1 MKRILLLV
9 SAVFLLTSLLGGCG
23 DGGKKAEK
31 TDVKLAKQTEI
42 VTKKVEAAP
51 VPSAGGKK
59 ILVAYFSRTGEE
71 YGVGVITKGNTAVV
85 ADAIAEITGADKFEI
100 KTVKAYPQAYRETT
114 EIAKKEKESN
124 ARPEVAGKP
133 TNLKDYDTVFLG
145 YPIWWSDLPMVV
157 YTFLENNDFNGKT
170 IIPFCT
176 SAGSY
181 MTGKESRIADH
192 ANGAK
197 VLDKGLGLPGRMS
210 QDDPKAVKSEVEKWL
225 KEIGYAK

>member
-1 MKRILLLV
+1 MKKIIFVLAAIFMLAALRV
-9 SAVFLLTSLLGGCG
+9 GCG
-23 DGGKKAEK
+23 GGEKKAEK
-31 TDVKLAKQTEI
+31 TDAKLAKQAET
-42 VTKKVEAAP
+42 VTKKAEAAP

-100 KTVKAYPQAYRETT
+100 KTVKAYPHAYRETT
-114 EIAKKEKESN
+114 DIAKKEQQDN
-124 ARPEVAGKP
+124 ARPAIVGKP
-133 TNLKDYDTVFLG
+133 ENLKDYDIVFLG
-145 YPIWWSDLPMVV
+145 YPIWWSDLPMAV

-181 MTGKESRIADH
+181 MTGKESRITDH
-192 ANGAK
+192 AKGAT
-197 VLDKGLGLPGRMS
+197 VLNKGLGLPGRMS
-210 QDDPKAVKSEVEKWL
+210 QDDPKAVKSEVDKWL
-225 KEIGYAK
+225 KEIGYGK

>member
-1 MKRILLLV
+1 MKRVLFFLT
-9 SAVFLLTSLLGGCG
+9 AVFLLASFAGGCG
-23 DGGKKAEK
+23 GGEKKAEK
-31 TDVKLAKQTEI
+31 TDAKPAKQAET
-42 VTKKVEAAP
+42 VTKKAEAAP
-51 VPSAGGKK
+51 SPGKI

-71 YGVGVITKGNTAVV
+71 YNVGVITKGNTAVV

-100 KTVKAYPQAYRETT
+100 KTVKAYPHAYRETT
-114 EIAKKEKESN
+114 DIAKKEQQDN
-124 ARPEVAGKP
+124 ARPAIVGKP
-133 TNLKDYDTVFLG
+133 ENLKDYNTIFLG
-145 YPIWWSDLPMVV
+145 YPIWWSDLPMAV

-192 ANGAK
+192 AKGAT
-197 VLDKGLGLPGRMS
+197 VLNKGLGLPGRMS
-210 QDDPKAVKSEVEKWL
+210 QNDPKAVKSEVEKWL

>member
-1 MKRILLLV
+1 MKRVLFFLT
-9 SAVFLLTSLLGGCG
+9 AVFLLASFAGGCG
-23 DGGKKAEK
+23 GGEKKAEK
-31 TDVKLAKQTEI
+31 TDAKPAKQAET
-42 VTKKVEAAP
+42 VTKKAEAAP
-51 VPSAGGKK
+51 SPGKK

-71 YGVGVITKGNTAVV
+71 YNVGVITKGNTAVV

-100 KTVKAYPQAYRETT
+100 KTVKAYPHAYRETT
-114 EIAKKEKESN
+114 DIAKKEQQDN
-124 ARPEVAGKP
+124 ARPAIEGKP
-133 TNLKDYDTVFLG
+133 ENLKGYNTIFLG
-145 YPIWWSDLPMVV
+145 YPIWWSDLPMAV

-192 ANGAK
+192 AKGAT
-197 VLDKGLGLPGRMS
+197 VLNKGLGLPGRMS

>member
-1 MKRILLLV
+1 MKRILLFLT
-9 SAVFLLTSLLGGCG
+9 AVFLLAVFAGGCG
-23 DGGKKAEK
+23 GGEKKAEK
-31 TDVKLAKQTEI
+31 TNAKPAKQAET
-42 VTKKVEAAP
+42 VTKKAEVAP
-51 VPSAGGKK
+51 APSAGGKK

-71 YGVGVITKGNTAVV
+71 YGVGVIAKGNTAVV

-100 KTVKAYPQAYRETT
+100 KTVKPYPHAYRETT
-114 EIAKKEKESN
+114 DIAKKELQDN
-124 ARPEVAGKP
+124 VRPEIVGKP
-133 TNLKDYDTVFLG
+133 ENLKDYDTVFLG
-145 YPIWWSDLPMVV
+145 YPIWWSDLPMAV

-192 ANGAK
+192 AKGAT
-197 VLDKGLGLPGRMS
+197 VLNKGLGLPGRMS

>member
-1 MKRILLLV
+1 MKRVLFFLT
-9 SAVFLLTSLLGGCG
+9 AVFLLASFAGGCG
-23 DGGKKAEK
+23 GGEKKAEK
-31 TDVKLAKQTEI
+31 TDAKPAKQAET
-42 VTKKVEAAP
+42 VTKKAEAAP
-51 VPSAGGKK
+51 SPGKK

-71 YGVGVITKGNTAVV
+71 YNVGVITKGNTAVV

-100 KTVKAYPQAYRETT
+100 KTVKPYPHAYRETT
-114 EIAKKEKESN
+114 DIAKKELQDN
-124 ARPEVAGKP
+124 VRPEIVGKP
-133 TNLKDYDTVFLG
+133 ENLKDYNTIFLG
-145 YPIWWSDLPMVV
+145 YPIWWSDLPMAV

-192 ANGAK
+192 AKGAT
-197 VLDKGLGLPGRMS
+197 VLNKGLGLPGRMS

>member
-1 MKRILLLV
+1 MKRVLFFLT
-9 SAVFLLTSLLGGCG
+9 AVFLLAAFAGGCG
-23 DGGKKAEK
+23 SEKKAEK
-31 TDVKLAKQTEI
+31 PSAKPAAAE
-42 VTKKVEAAP
+42 TKKAEAASA
-51 VPSAGGKK
+51 PSAGGRK

-100 KTVKAYPQAYRETT
+100 KTVKPYPHAYRETT
-114 EIAKKEKESN
+114 DIAKKELQDN
-124 ARPEVAGKP
+124 VRPEIVGKP
-133 TNLKDYDTVFLG
+133 ENLKDYDTVFLG
-145 YPIWWSDLPMVV
+145 YPIWWSDLPMAV

-181 MTGKESRIADH
+181 MTGKESRITGH
-192 ANGAK
+192 AKGAT
-197 VLDKGLGLPGRMS
+197 VLNKGLGLPGRMS
-210 QDDPKAVKSEVEKWL
+210 QEDPKAVKSEVEKWL

>member
-1 MKRILLLV
+1 MKRVLFFLT
-9 SAVFLLTSLLGGCG
+9 AVFLLASFVGGCG
-23 DGGKKAEK
+23 GGEKKAEK
-31 TDVKLAKQTEI
+31 TDAKPAKQAET
-42 VTKKVEAAP
+42 VTKKAEAAP
-51 VPSAGGKK
+51 SPGKK

-71 YGVGVITKGNTAVV
+71 YNVGVITKGNTAVV

-100 KTVKAYPQAYRETT
+100 KTVKAYPHAYRETT
-114 EIAKKEKESN
+114 DIAKKEQQDN
-124 ARPEVAGKP
+124 ARPAIVGKP
-133 TNLKDYDTVFLG
+133 ENLKDYNTIFLG
-145 YPIWWSDLPMVV
+145 YPIWWSDLPMAV

-192 ANGAK
+192 AKGAT
-197 VLDKGLGLPGRMS
+197 VMNKGLGLPGRMS

-225 KEIGYAK
+225 KEIGYGK

>member
-9 SAVFLLTSLLGGCG
+9 SAIFLLAVFAGGCG
-23 DGGKKAEK
+23 GGEKKAEK
-31 TDVKLAKQTEI
+31 TNAKPAKQAET
-42 VTKKVEAAP
+42 VTKKAEAAP
-51 VPSAGGKK
+51 SPGKK

-71 YGVGVITKGNTAVV
+71 YNVGVITKGNTAVV

-100 KTVKAYPQAYRETT
+100 KTVKAYPHAYRETT
-114 EIAKKEKESN
+114 DIAKKELQDN
-124 ARPEVAGKP
+124 VRPEIVGKP
-133 TNLKDYDTVFLG
+133 ENLKDYDTVFLG
-145 YPIWWSDLPMVV
+145 YPIWWSDLPMAV

-192 ANGAK
+192 AKGAT
-197 VLDKGLGLPGRMS
+197 VLNKGLGLPGRMS

>member
-1 MKRILLLV
+1 MKRFIFFL
-9 SAVFLLTSLLGGCG
+9 SAIFLLAAFTGGCG
-23 DGGKKAEK
+23 GGEKKAEK
-31 TDVKLAKQTEI
+31 SADKPAAIE
-42 VTKKVEAAP
+42 TKKAEAAP
-51 VPSAGGKK
+51 APSAGGRK

-114 EIAKKEKESN
+114 DVAKKEQQDN
-124 ARPEVAGKP
+124 ARPEIVGKP
-133 TNLKDYDTVFLG
+133 ENLKDYDTVFLG
-145 YPIWWSDLPMVV
+145 YPIWWSDLPMAV
-157 YTFLENNDFNGKT
+157 YTFLENNDFSGKT
-170 IIPFCT
+170 IVPFCT

-192 ANGAK
+192 AKGAT
-197 VLDKGLGLPGRMS
+197 VLNKGLGLPGRMS

>member
-1 MKRILLLV
+1 MKRILLFLT
-9 SAVFLLTSLLGGCG
+9 AVFLLAVFAGGCG
-23 DGGKKAEK
+23 GGEKKAEK
-31 TDVKLAKQTEI
+31 TDAKPAKQAE
-42 VTKKVEAAP
+42 TKKAEAAP
-51 VPSAGGKK
+51 SPGKK
-59 ILVAYFSRTGEE
+59 TLVAYFSRTGEE
-71 YGVGVITKGNTAVV
+71 YNVGVITKGNTAVV

-100 KTVKAYPQAYRETT
+100 KTVKAYPHAYRE
-114 EIAKKEKESN
+114 
-124 ARPEVAGKP
+124 
-133 TNLKDYDTVFLG
+133 NLKDYNTIFLG
-145 YPIWWSDLPMVV
+145 YPIWWSDLPMAV

-192 ANGAK
+192 AKGAT
-197 VLDKGLGLPGRMS
+197 VLNKGLGLPGRMS